1 MTETHQEIAVI
12 TDTESLSVFKI
23 LPVDYFLVKEKELK
37 SIFENVY
44 NKKYKIIFIT
54 ESIYEKCKQFIKK
67 EKLFPVVT
75 ILPSLISQKQLGKIN
90 LSKLTKIA
98 TGTELG

>member
-1 MTETHQEIAVI
+1 MENTENQIAVI

-44 NKKYKIIFIT
+44 SKKYKIIFIT
-54 ESIYEKCKQFIKK
+54 ETIYEKCNQFIEM

-75 ILPSLISQKQLGKIN
+75 VLPTLISQKQLGKIN

-98 TGTELG
+98 TGTELE